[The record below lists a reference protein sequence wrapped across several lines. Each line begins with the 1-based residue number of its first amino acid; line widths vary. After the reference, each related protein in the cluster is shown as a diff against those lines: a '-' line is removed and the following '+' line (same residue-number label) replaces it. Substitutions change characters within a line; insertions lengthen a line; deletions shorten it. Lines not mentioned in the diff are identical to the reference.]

1 MDRGNPENVLIQRD
15 EVYRGRVVNLVVDTI
30 ALPGG
35 RKAIREV
42 VQHPGGVLAVPVLN
56 DGRLLMIRQYRYPLQ
71 RHILEL
77 PAGKL
82 DSGQSPLETMRR
94 ELEEETGYRAADW
107 SHECRFYTSPGF
119 SNEILHLFIAR
130 DLTEVRQ
137 QLEEGEHI
145 TVEPLSLE
153 ECLEKLQGGEIVDG
167 KSLLGIL
174 WYLRKIVMKKERGP
188 ADLING

>member
-1 MDRGNPENVLIQRD
+1 MDKGNPENALIQRE
-15 EVYRGRVVNLVVDTI
+15 EVYRGKVVNLVVDTI

-94 ELEEETGYRAADW
+94 ELEEETGYRAANW
-107 SHECRFYTSPGF
+107 SYECSFYTSPGF

-130 DLTEVRQ
+130 DLTEVAQ
-137 QLEEGEHI
+137 HLEEGEHI
-145 TVEPLSLE
+145 TVEPLTVE
-153 ECLEKLQGGEIVDG
+153 QCLERLQGGEIVDG

-174 WYLRKIVMKKERGP
+174 LYLRKIVMK
-188 ADLING
+188 